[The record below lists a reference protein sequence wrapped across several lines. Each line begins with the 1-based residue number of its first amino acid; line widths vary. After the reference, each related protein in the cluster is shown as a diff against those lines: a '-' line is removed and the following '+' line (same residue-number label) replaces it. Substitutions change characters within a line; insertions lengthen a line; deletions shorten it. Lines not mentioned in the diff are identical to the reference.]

1 VLPPVALILLSI
13 LKFNR
18 QVMMAAIIGGIG
30 MLILIFIPTSN
41 PTIYRF
47 QTAFR
52 PSEDASFNVRKI
64 NQKRIQPFI
73 LTHPM
78 GGGLGATGTWGQRF
92 APNSF
97 LANFPP
103 DSGYVRVAVEMGW
116 IGLLL
121 ICVLMFIILRIGI
134 INYYAIRDPELKSYC
149 LAMVLIIFCY
159 HIGNYPQE
167 AIVQFPSNVYF
178 YLVAALI
185 VITKRID
192 DQQNAGIPI
201 QKL

>member
-1 VLPPVALILLSI
+1 ALILLSI

-30 MLILIFIPTSN
+30 ILILIFIPTSN

-97 LANFPP
+97 
-103 DSGYVRVAVEMGW
+103 
-116 IGLLL
+116 
-121 ICVLMFIILRIGI
+121 
-134 INYYAIRDPELKSYC
+134 
-149 LAMVLIIFCY
+149 
-159 HIGNYPQE
+159 
-167 AIVQFPSNVYF
+167 
-178 YLVAALI
+178 
-185 VITKRID
+185 
-192 DQQNAGIPI
+192 
-201 QKL
+201 